1 LKISH
6 SQRIAIAATLAVV
19 IAGASLGTM
28 AAAQDDRAMRGVRV
42 RGIPVDGMSPSEL
55 AQKLGVAARIA
66 QERPIVMEV
75 GDRQWSRTPSELGIM
90 LDVEETVKRALTAG
104 RRGPLQWFQ
113 HTFGMKEVN
122 MAWAFSVHSG
132 RIDMA
137 IAALAKDVD
146 LQAANGEVALQG
158 GEVVARAPTIG
169 VQLHQVEAKR
179 QLIAASARA
188 IRLVTLPVE
197 TSRPDIGQDQVE
209 RVQAEAKALL
219 AGDFTFKLPGSE
231 ETVVLPRQGLAA
243 ALGTRVEAAIDGT
256 QAELRLHI
264 DPEVLER
271 ELASAAP
278 SLIAPAKDASFEVSG
293 ASVRVVPSSNGRT
306 VDSSAAAEAILAAP
320 QSGASGPI
328 LLLSVEK
335 PPALSTQQA
344 EDLSIK
350 ERVSSF
356 STTFD
361 ARNAPRVKNID
372 LMADAIDG
380 TLIVPGETFSLNGTT
395 GPRTPDRGYQEAQII
410 VDGELVPG
418 IGGGVCQ
425 VATTL
430 FNAASKA
437 GLDIRERSNH
447 SLYIS
452 KYPVGLD
459 ATVNY
464 GYQDLKFRNDTPYG
478 ILVKAAVTTRGIAV
492 SIYSSSTGRVVE
504 TSSSDRRNPKPPPVK
519 YIDDPSLPQGQE
531 VVVEEGDP
539 GFDITV
545 TRKVIQGGE
554 MIHSDQFISRYRA
567 WKRVIRRGTGPQPS
581 PSPSPAAEPT
591 S

>member
-1 LKISH
+1 MKISH

-55 AQKLGVAARIA
+55 ARKLGVAARIA

-75 GDRQWSRTPSELGIM
+75 AEREWSRTPSELGIT
-90 LDVEETVKRALTAG
+90 LDVGETVNRALAAG
-104 RRGPLQWFQ
+104 RRGPLEWFQ

-122 MAWAFSVHSG
+122 IAWAISVDIE
-132 RIDMA
+132 RIDIV

-146 LQAANGEVALQG
+146 LQAANGEVTLHG
-158 GEVVARAPTIG
+158 SEVVARAPTLG
-169 VQLHQVEAKR
+169 VQLRQVEAKR
-179 QLIAASARA
+179 QLIAASAKA
-188 IRLVTLPVE
+188 IRVIDLPVE
-197 TSRPDIGQDQVE
+197 TSRPDIGHDQVE
-209 RVQAEAKALL
+209 RVQAEAKELL
-219 AGDFTFKLPGSE
+219 AADFTFKLPGSE

-243 ALGTRVEAAIDGT
+243 ALGTRVEAAVDGT
-256 QAELRLHI
+256 QPELRLHI
-264 DPEVLER
+264 DPEALER
-271 ELASAAP
+271 ELAGIAP
-278 SLIAPAKDASFEVSG
+278 SLVAPAKDASFKVSG
-293 ASVRVVPSSNGRT
+293 AKVRVVPSSNGRT
-306 VDSSAAAEAILAAP
+306 VDAVAAADAILAAP
-320 QSGASGPI
+320 RSEAPGPI
-328 LLLSVEK
+328 QLFSVEK

-344 EDLSIK
+344 EDLGIK

-372 LMADAIDG
+372 LMAEAIDG

-452 KYPVGLD
+452 KYPLGLD

-519 YIDDPSLPQGQE
+519 YIDDPTLPQGQE

-545 TRKVIQGGE
+545 TRKVTQGGE
-554 MIHSDQFISRYRA
+554 TIHSDEFISRYRA
-567 WKRVIRRGTGPQPS
+567 WKRIIRRGTGPQPS

>member
-1 LKISH
+1 MKISH

-28 AAAQDDRAMRGVRV
+28 AAAQDDRAMKGVRV

-90 LDVEETVKRALTAG
+90 LDVEETVSRALATG

-122 MAWAFSVHSG
+122 MPWAVSVHSG
-132 RIDMA
+132 RIDMV
-137 IAALAKDVD
+137 IAALARDVD
-146 LQAANGEVALQG
+146 LQAANGEVTLQG
-158 GEVVARAPTIG
+158 AEVVARAPTIG
-169 VQLHQVEAKR
+169 IQLRQVEAKR
-179 QLIAASARA
+179 QLIAASAKA

-209 RVQAEAKALL
+209 RVQAEARRLL
-219 AGDFTFKLPGSE
+219 TGDFTFKLPESE

-243 ALGTRVEAAIDGT
+243 ALGTRVETAIDGT

-264 DPEVLER
+264 DPEALGR
-271 ELASAAP
+271 ELAVVAP

-293 ASVRVVPSSNGRT
+293 ANVRVVPSANGRT
-306 VDSSAAAEAILAAP
+306 VDASPAAAAILAAP
-320 QSGASGPI
+320 QSTASGPI
-328 LLLSVEK
+328 QLLSVEK

-344 EDLSIK
+344 ENLGIK

-452 KYPVGLD
+452 KYPLGLD

-492 SIYSSSTGRVVE
+492 GIYSSPTGRVVE

-519 YIDDPSLPQGQE
+519 YIDDPSIPQGQE

-545 TRKVIQGGE
+545 TRKVIQDGE

-567 WKRVIRRGTGPQPS
+567 WKRIIRRGTGPQPS

>member
-1 LKISH
+1 MRISH
-6 SQRIAIAATLAVV
+6 SQRVAIAATLAVV

-28 AAAQDDRAMRGVRV
+28 AAAQDNRAMKGVRV
-42 RGIPVDGMSPSEL
+42 RGIPVDGMSASEL

-90 LDVEETVKRALTAG
+90 LDVEETVKRALAAG

-122 MAWAFSVHSG
+122 MAWAVSVHSG
-132 RIDMA
+132 QLDMT

-158 GEVVARAPTIG
+158 AEVVATAPTLG
-169 VQLHQVEAKR
+169 VELRQVEAKR
-179 QLIAASARA
+179 QLIAASAKA

-209 RVQAEAKALL
+209 RVQAEAKRLL
-219 AGDFTFKLPGSE
+219 TGDFTFKLPGSE

-243 ALGTRVEAAIDGT
+243 ALGTRVETAVDGT
-256 QAELRLHI
+256 QAELRLHL
-264 DPEVLER
+264 DPKALER
-271 ELASAAP
+271 ELARVAP
-278 SLIAPAKDASFEVSG
+278 SLIAPAKDASFKVSG
-293 ASVRVVPSSNGRT
+293 ANVRVVPSSNGRT
-306 VDSSAAAEAILAAP
+306 VDARAAADAIMAP

-328 LLLSVEK
+328 QLLSVEK

-344 EDLSIK
+344 EDLGIK
-350 ERVSSF
+350 ERVSLF

-430 FNAASKA
+430 FNAASRA

-452 KYPVGLD
+452 KYPLGLD

-478 ILVKAAVTTRGIAV
+478 ILVKAAVTTKGIAV

-567 WKRVIRRGTGPQPS
+567 WKRIIRRGTGPQPS